1 VITLRESLAHDE
13 NAMRELLRM
22 FHESREMGGAAA
34 ESMSPPVGLEAN
46 RGSLEV
52 AIAVAEA
59 QGLLARPLTVDDLV
73 TDVIASF

>member
-1 VITLRESLAHDE
+1 
-13 NAMRELLRM
+13 MRELLRM

-52 AIAVAEA
+52 AVAEA
-59 QGLLARPLTVDDLV
+59 QGLLARPLTVRDLV
-73 TDVIASF
+73 TDVIASL